1 MTAISQSCERARE
14 WASLRVD
21 GELSELESV
30 LLDAH
35 LDRCLPCRRFARDV
49 EDVAGALRAARVE
62 RPAPVAL
69 PLPHRRPARWGLHAV
84 AAAALVV
91 AAGAAGA
98 LIGVDRHVGVSK
110 AAEPVAIVAAAD
122 ESPDALRELRR
133 AMLVPRAREV
143 PRNRRAADES
153 A

>member
-1 MTAISQSCERARE
+1 MTVISQSCERARG

-21 GELSELESV
+21 GELSALESA

-35 LDRCLPCRRFARDV
+35 LGRCLPCRRFARDV
-49 EDVAGALRAARVE
+49 EDVAGALRASRVE

-69 PLPHRRPARWGLHAV
+69 LLPHRRSARRGLHAV

-91 AAGAAGA
+91 AAGAVGA
-98 LIGVDRHVGVSK
+98 LIGVDRHAGVSK
-110 AAEPVAIVAAAD
+110 APEPVAIVAAG
-122 ESPDALRELRR
+122 ESPDLLRELRR
-133 AMLVPRAREV
+133 ALLISHGRAV